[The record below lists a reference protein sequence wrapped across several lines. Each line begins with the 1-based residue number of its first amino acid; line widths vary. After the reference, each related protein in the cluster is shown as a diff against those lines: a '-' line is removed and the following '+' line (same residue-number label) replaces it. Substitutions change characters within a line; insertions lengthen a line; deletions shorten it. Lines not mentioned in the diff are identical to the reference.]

1 MANSLELQVSLGLQ
15 EAQKQIQSLRETL
28 LKSVQMDSTAFKTT
42 NDFLEKLKNRADE
55 LKGKM
60 ESAFK
65 TSSDSKKYLK
75 DYENLLTNL
84 KTATEKF
91 STFNLDD
98 FILTDT
104 EKKQIDELRD
114 KIKQLQQDL
123 TNLRKGT
130 IGNFF
135 DDSTVQN
142 ADKVKHAAEKLG
154 LSIENLTFSGLS
166 STFEKEMS
174 KVDKLIEKSEEK
186 LQSLQGQLNTLSTN
200 KVSTIRD
207 DIQKAFDAATTGKSF
222 KTDTTDYQ
230 ELLKNFY
237 SGFENYSGQKTN
249 NIKAGSN
256 VQDFINSEV
265 DAIIKGCEQMRQ
277 RIPEYQKLQQ
287 EILNA
292 YKTAPSAN
300 ASKEA
305 IQNVLKQY
313 NVEDLFKDIDISQ
326 NYAKYFGAIKARFKT
341 LFVDTGLMDES
352 TINQLQTNMVA
363 GIQHIFDNA
372 DLTTNIN
379 TSAFKSQVSNILKN
393 SGLNLNSQE
402 IGAITNAIVKGFD
415 LSALLDNTDKVMEQY
430 RDRVQSEAD
439 TTKQTLDDLNEK
451 KKELNEADNTVNS
464 DEVNNKRAENYQ
476 KTQEAASG
484 AAKALHDV
492 AEAHQQEAAAAAGNA
507 GSNEDAIR
515 VHEQAVAAIRGHI
528 DSLTNL
534 ERKQKSLSNIQMAV
548 DRWMGF
554 WQVLNLTKTAINDMK
569 KHIQELDTVM
579 TSIAVVTNM
588 SQDDLW
594 GQISRYSEIARQYGV
609 AIKGVYEVSQ
619 IYYQQ
624 GLQSNDVMTLT
635 TETLKMARIAGL
647 DYATAADYMTTAIR
661 GFKLE
666 MQDAGHVTD
675 VFSALAATTASSTEE
690 LAVAI
695 SKTAASAEAVGSS
708 FEATTAMM
716 ATMIATTRESAT
728 NIGTALKSVISR
740 YGEMTADPTALR
752 DSEGEEMSL
761 NRVDAALQTVGI
773 TIHDTAGQF
782 RDFDDVLL
790 ELMEKWDSLDSLSQ
804 RYIATLM
811 AGNRQQ
817 SRFLALVSNVDEY
830 RKALQT
836 ANDAAGT
843 GDLQTL
849 KTLDSIDAKIER
861 MKVTIQEF
869 YTSSGIQDL
878 YKNILDTI
886 TNVVSAGNSLPKV
899 FGKIPGLAIAVA
911 GSLISIVKSAATI
924 ILNHISNG
932 LSSVS
937 DNFANMIS
945 KMVIVAQDGGAQAGK
960 QFSIQFNNATQT
972 MGSTLKNT
980 LTGSIR
986 SVLSTIGSGLSLIGG
1001 GITLQGLS
1009 KYGSSTNADEDRS
1022 AGTTTR
1028 NGALLSIVG
1037 KTISGIAMGGAGG
1050 AAVSGGILT
1059 VPAAIIGGI
1068 TGLTSGLVENFATLT
1083 SAHEMLNVS
1092 ISRQIE
1098 LADKAASQAQEEVIR
1113 AKGEEK
1119 ALSQAYNQLKELEA
1133 ARYDSIEAEQAYKDQ
1148 MNQLRDSYPSLVESI
1163 DQAGNAIITTKT
1175 LEEQL
1180 AAARQ
1185 KTSTATIGSIEAEL
1199 KKLETQKEAYNR
1211 LFDLGFSE
1219 DYNNSQN
1226 VIHGWLQ
1233 DHYQG
1238 YDSTESH
1245 AGYDYNLLKWYGEQ
1259 TGRDFTSVLNS
1270 GDSKLWQKAIFTNY
1284 IDIYQKLAQSM
1295 TSSLDEFGGYDNFIA
1310 TNLSYYLNEI
1320 AKATNISLDEL
1331 TEIENF
1337 DTNLLFDLKGEKL
1350 IELIKVIQQHASEH
1364 INSITETYEN
1374 IDNTLQYEKTKKD
1387 VNSYLDQ
1394 LKNSP
1399 DIIEQQLYN
1408 QIKDYSSFISF
1419 VFDSKFGSYIDMN
1432 AGDNTKYRNEIA
1444 TWVSQHQSLASSL
1457 MQADYNSYRSM
1468 IDFYKDFEGVKGS
1481 VVDAGW
1487 KEQFEKLRK
1496 EATDGLSQQLNNIF
1510 GINSELFKNLFNDK
1524 IEEKDGELTTQN
1536 ISYLRAG
1543 LTHYQD
1549 LIKDGQHAAASAYL
1563 NSLNQVF
1570 NQIGALDS
1578 FKQTQIAP
1586 IISSLDFTNSESLTK
1601 AAEQLQSMGGF
1612 DDLVNELN
1620 DAATRLMYNVGA
1632 MTQRLQASLQETIE
1646 NVEKAAENAGKG
1658 VKYSEAYKNAADI
1671 LTKYDGTEELVFDDI
1686 YQYNEAVGGYLLTR
1700 RGLELQLSQQS
1711 ADVAKEIEDA
1721 KTQASTMYN
1730 FLDSSY
1736 FNQKYVTNFADEDWR
1751 KSQVSSFKTTFG
1763 ISESEAEAYLTQM
1776 QEIYE
1781 GYDGSID
1788 WDIYIQEQKDN
1799 YEKLMQVNED
1809 MYQSLVKNS
1818 IGISIVSLD
1827 YTKIAN
1833 GEGNYLKDT
1842 LAAQLK
1848 QIGLN
1853 INNYWA
1859 DLLEGDVS
1867 SLNQALSEAGIDAQV
1882 SLAAQKASIQANA
1895 EQYHTALKE
1904 LLDPSITSLSET
1916 TTALLEEQGY
1926 TQTDLKD
1933 PEIFNEVINNLRAH
1947 IGSMIDGVLFT
1958 LEDYNK
1964 IIADSITTNL
1974 GGGKEKAVIDMVQGG
1989 FTVSELESY
1998 ANQYKLELSDFFDET
2013 TNTFTNSALAAIYH
2027 YNPETD
2033 TFEANA
2039 NASAEQ
2045 IITVLAAAFGVK
2057 LEDFTDFA
2065 TETIDSQI
2073 AQRAKDNKGKQ
2084 IASQLQNLSSAKI
2097 GDEVNISSLT
2107 DNMKQVLLDNG
2118 YITSLT
2124 QETFTV
2130 ESTARTENLLLLL
2143 KSSVEAYDEEGKEA
2157 LLNVYNDINK
2167 NIVSKRN
2174 KYAATSKIITE
2185 RFSLSDVENLLVAYG
2200 GDPYTAVQQLQGL
2213 GIEYNNW
2220 TEEFVINSQQ
2230 DIDRLLAFVN
2240 ALPDIQSHPEEYN
2253 NLIAQINNLR
2263 YSIQNKQYNAVQDL
2277 VSNYQDL
2284 SEESI
2289 AAFQTAFANWGI
2301 NIREFIH
2308 TDEWG
2313 HNRVDLAG
2321 LNKRLAQVGYDVNEL
2336 FQQEI
2341 AAIGDSYLQ
2350 NISTGVSLLS
2360 SGTNNLADLGSFVE
2374 NYNQL
2379 LNKNLQIENVSYYDD
2394 ILGAFTIRPE
2404 YIKEYIEAQ
2413 AQQLKDIG
2421 ILPKSK
2427 IDQWV
2432 KDNTIK
2438 AAQENID
2445 ISSFLSSDRTQDDV
2459 NKLGHAIQILLESY
2473 GGSIEESIST
2483 VQDNI
2488 QILLRGGQDAVN
2500 IAKALKPNLT
2510 ESELAEIYSN
2520 AINRWNDALDKVE
2533 NVVVGSVVTGELRQV
2548 LASLKMVDK
2557 NGVVTSVKGMVD
2569 VYAAIYQQMKETAG
2583 GTQAD
2588 LNNAYAKLL
2597 TANDQGRIDAQEA
2610 LQNAANMSFDTLAQ
2624 LYNSYGKDMETQ
2636 LKGLLTDWSGKG
2648 PAAQL
2653 TGFGG
2658 IRIFDIDAFL
2668 ASLGLNAQSSE
2679 YYQLRNEYA
2688 DAMTEFYNST
2698 NTIIDNTVEQIKG
2711 LAEAKPGK
2719 AINVS
2724 YLESVLGKDALE
2736 SLMEGYGQRVQDG
2749 IYQLDVGADI
2759 PGLIQKV
2766 AEAAAKAGAIIPEQ
2780 MAELADTIADV
2791 LSQITS
2797 LISGGIS
2804 GNLKN
2809 ADTFKLQQWA
2819 TDNGVGQLDFEP
2831 TVDGFRL
2838 ANESAEALIDKI
2850 STLNSFSGD
2859 SLFNELADYYKETRE
2874 EFNDATSN
2882 SAYVKSLKEELQ
2894 YEKELVEAQKQYD
2907 KLQNGEQP
2915 YIAAF
2920 EGLRGNV
2927 NMYARPWIDNPD
2939 GTHSSLLSTA
2949 YENVNL
2955 GETEAHILMTPVPEW
2970 AKEPEEILS
2979 EDELNQYFDS
2989 LMAKNPISIQ
2999 ALMDLDKQGL
3009 EVNGKYIKNMLIDV
3023 KDAATTT
3030 VAELRAEED
3039 ALHNNSDAWEKVRQ
3053 GKETPDNGERIQ
3065 ALEHELLLAE
3075 RINMA
3080 RATTEDDSFKFME
3093 NKIPSG
3099 QNNPLNYWK
3108 NWTTAFEKMR
3118 ATTSGADKGLMAYE
3132 DFYNIVTEMGKIAE
3146 LSNIPIQL
3154 GKETLSN
3161 MQDAADLLLRA
3172 SGTLSNMST
3181 GDMGVTLSEFGIN
3194 FASGI
3199 DGLSENVDAGIDK
3212 FADEQIKMLDS
3223 MIGLLETIAAMEQ
3236 LGDIDVDENGLD
3248 FGDLFLKTFNADT
3261 QAWEIDWTQFNEN
3274 YDNFIKYVKDHIDE
3288 KSENYNED
3296 LANAIK
3302 NGKIKLKGSEVFT
3315 IEDMINMDPNE
3326 LSSHAEDGLGDA
3338 YAAILKAY
3346 RAAAESNTWD
3356 NDDLYNSI
3364 RTELAGK
3371 GLTGSYDLGDL
3382 HLVFSCNEVLQLN
3395 TNGKYIIDGKESQ
3408 FGEGQEESAVR
3419 AMAAASFTN
3428 LLSKDYIID
3437 DTGKV
3442 TYHGAIDTTVEY
3454 DINSQQYIATFP
3466 NDNYTITAQDRT
3478 GLALGIKTHA
3488 LITGTD
3494 LENSNEQNTDSTISF
3509 RIKQGASAV
3518 VDVTVNTE
3526 TGEIT
3531 YVPPLEAQIDGD
3543 TQNLMKD
3550 LELHKEATITAA
3562 KEYKVTQDVES
3573 GTNEVADNDIPG
3585 NKQLGEE
3592 NPVTQDINI
3601 GENAVKTALLENIA
3615 IANRGVTQT
3624 ITTRVV
3630 NSLSNNNRDDAIDEF
3645 GRVAGSKGNVALAQ
3659 GTLMGELGPELY
3671 VTGGHYYIAGRNG
3684 AEFVNLPDDA
3694 IVFNH
3699 LQTRRLMSTGTSS
3712 RGTPTTN
3719 EKNAVSFATG
3729 NWNGGEAR
3737 ASVQSA
3743 ISTLKKIRAMWKS
3756 LQNLSA
3762 KDLAGAGGSGGGG
3775 GGGSDSEANKAFLKE
3790 LERWYN
3796 WLQEIAKLEKDI
3808 TYQEQ
3813 LRSKIQSDMVAHG
3826 QDYAQSQMVTLKD
3839 LEQSIA
3845 VRQDLVNSQ
3854 QEYFEKRKNELNNE
3868 SPFSTLY
3875 TFDAQGQLKYQPG
3888 QFEALSDLMGTNQY
3902 GEANYTAEEQY
3913 NKIVAM
3919 NDKFAEWMNYNE
3931 NGEKIKWEKNEDG
3944 TWKEEDYAT
3953 AVENF
3958 WNKID
3963 SDNEEM
3969 QSLYDA
3975 IEEGKTNILADMESV
3990 NEILQDI
3997 EDNQID
4003 VENAVYEALVDSRER
4018 AIEELENTKD
4028 AIEDSANK
4036 LIDGLQEQLENE
4048 RDMYEA
4054 QDNKDE
4060 LIKLQR
4066 QLSILQRSGASTS
4079 EMASLQAQITQ
4090 KQQDNYFEEQQRQID
4105 AIQEASNNELEKL
4118 QQQIDL
4124 ETEMLAYEKEN
4135 GLLWSQVYDIMHG
4148 NNAEGIAAYI
4158 KENNSSMW
4166 GKSPTEQMKLDREN
4180 LFKTQYY
4187 KEYEKIE
4194 GGLQALVNHFTDTE
4208 AGIEDN
4214 PEKAEAFTNEINGGS
4229 KSNNSSGS
4237 ETKGTASGTVSNT
4250 GGTWKSDDTGWW
4262 YQYNGGSWAT
4272 GWKNIDGKDYYFNDK
4287 GYMQTGWVQGSDGK
4301 WYYLGADGAMVTGT
4315 QSIDGKTW
4323 NFDENGVW
4331 DGKDGVA
4338 ESTSSGSDTKYKA
4351 TYTVYDSA
4359 GNTTSLGGYGVGDT
4373 PEAAKSAAK
4382 ALGEEKIAKRKN
4394 YSYVV
4399 HDAQAYEQGGLNKY
4413 TGISILHGTKTDP
4426 EAVLNASQTHILRD
4440 EILSNKPNSLLS
4452 LLSAWRDS
4460 VIGLADTSNINTNYD
4475 NGITI
4480 EKAEVIMQVHQIAN
4494 DYDAQRAGEQA
4505 LDKIMGIAR
4514 KTIAQNR
4521 IGR

>member
-2039 NASAEQ
+2039 NASAEE
-2045 IITVLAAAFGVK
+2045 IIAALAKAFNVK
-2057 LEDFTDFA
+2057 LADFTDFA
-2065 TETIDSQI
+2065 IETIDSQI
-2073 AQRAKDNKGKQ
+2073 VQRAKDNKGKQ
-2084 IASQLQNLSSAKI
+2084 IASQLQNLSSAKV
-2097 GDEVNISSLT
+2097 GDEINVSSLT
-2107 DNMKQVLLDNG
+2107 SEMQAAIGAADGIVTISSEYQRD
-2118 YITSLT
+2118 
-2124 QETFTV
+2124 
-2130 ESTARTENLLLLL
+2130 NLLLLL
-2143 KSSVEAYDEEGKEA
+2143 ETYINNYKDAGKEA
-2157 LLNVYNDINK
+2157 LQAVYRTINDSIISSRGTKGANLENIIQSSINLDDYRKALATEFGENGLLDKDIVSDEAIKQRAINRGYIYDEYSKQLIATQEALSDIDAEIAKAEAPDSGATEQTIRTLKQKREALVTELNRNYENEALIGVLSSYENISEQALNDFRAEFGNNYDEYFDTDALGNTFIKDFEGLKAAMANYGEIFDEYIATIADSYIDNISKAGSLATSGTTSQVEIQGFQQAFGQLFNGKQANFVYDSIINAWVLDINDMIRMIQESANKLEFVSETEKQTYIQNQIDALFKDNLDFSQFLSGTATTKESNTLKSNLQKYFITKAKDYGILGTKEGLNKWAQEQVDSALETLSKGGSDAIEELKRIKPEATAEELQAAYEAQIAPIKAAAELVDSLEVGSFVATENIEALTEAGFTIESNVVVKTAENLVDAYKSLYNQMAATGEATISSLNTLYATMLDAADQQNIDAIEVLQNATGLTYSSLGEILSRQNIKLEDVMSNQQQYGIQTTNFGKIIVANWTAFAKEVFGADDIDAIRNNPEYLSAFKTYNDSLIELNK
-2167 NIVSKRN
+2167 TIEDDIADEISQLSSAKRGDWLNLTNLYVAFERAIQKTIDETDFSEFNSNIPNLGRRAIVSSETMQKAFGDN
-2174 KYAATSKIITE
+2174 FAWDDYGTIYGKTFTAKQLNAQVSSNVGMSFAQIDENGIPVKDIDAYANELIQKSINLFGKVTAATIKYIDSTE
-2185 RFSLSDVENLLVAYG
+2185 RNLLIDINDFANDLEDAEVWNKQDTRSILAHEREAETSYGRSLYARLHLFGASFENGILKISEEANLLGVAETISEIAHSTGIDLGADLAEIEDTIHSILQSYTDAIVKGISG
-2200 GDPYTAVQQLQGL
+2200 GLTNAEALDLQEKAFDMGLGELSFDETAEGLKLAQNSAIELYDRLKLIDGLQGRL
-2213 GIEYNNW
+2213 VFDALNKSLQESNEHYQNISDIANRIAWIED
-2220 TEEFVINSQQ
+2220 E
-2230 DIDRLLAFVN
+2230 
-2240 ALPDIQSHPEEYN
+2240 SHPERAE
-2253 NLIAQINNLR
+2253 
-2263 YSIQNKQYNAVQDL
+2263 QYRQELELAKEIYAVR
-2277 VSNYQDL
+2277 ST
-2284 SEESI
+2284 SE
-2289 AAFQTAFANWGI
+2289 
-2301 NIREFIH
+2301 
-2308 TDEWG
+2308 D
-2313 HNRVDLAG
+2313 
-2321 LNKRLAQVGYDVNEL
+2321 
-2336 FQQEI
+2336 
-2341 AAIGDSYLQ
+2341 
-2350 NISTGVSLLS
+2350 
-2360 SGTNNLADLGSFVE
+2360 
-2374 NYNQL
+2374 
-2379 LNKNLQIENVSYYDD
+2379 
-2394 ILGAFTIRPE
+2394 
-2404 YIKEYIEAQ
+2404 
-2413 AQQLKDIG
+2413 
-2421 ILPKSK
+2421 
-2427 IDQWV
+2427 
-2432 KDNTIK
+2432 
-2438 AAQENID
+2438 
-2445 ISSFLSSDRTQDDV
+2445 SSF
-2459 NKLGHAIQILLESY
+2459 NFM
-2473 GGSIEESIST
+2473 
-2483 VQDNI
+2483 
-2488 QILLRGGQDAVN
+2488 
-2500 IAKALKPNLT
+2500 
-2510 ESELAEIYSN
+2510 SN
-2520 AINRWNDALDKVE
+2520 A
-2533 NVVVGSVVTGELRQV
+2533 
-2548 LASLKMVDK
+2548 
-2557 NGVVTSVKGMVD
+2557 
-2569 VYAAIYQQMKETAG
+2569 
-2583 GTQAD
+2583 
-2588 LNNAYAKLL
+2588 
-2597 TANDQGRIDAQEA
+2597 
-2610 LQNAANMSFDTLAQ
+2610 
-2624 LYNSYGKDMETQ
+2624 
-2636 LKGLLTDWSGKG
+2636 
-2648 PAAQL
+2648 
-2653 TGFGG
+2653 
-2658 IRIFDIDAFL
+2658 
-2668 ASLGLNAQSSE
+2668 
-2679 YYQLRNEYA
+2679 
-2688 DAMTEFYNST
+2688 
-2698 NTIIDNTVEQIKG
+2698 
-2711 LAEAKPGK
+2711 
-2719 AINVS
+2719 
-2724 YLESVLGKDALE
+2724 
-2736 SLMEGYGQRVQDG
+2736 
-2749 IYQLDVGADI
+2749 
-2759 PGLIQKV
+2759 
-2766 AEAAAKAGAIIPEQ
+2766 
-2780 MAELADTIADV
+2780 
-2791 LSQITS
+2791 
-2797 LISGGIS
+2797 
-2804 GNLKN
+2804 
-2809 ADTFKLQQWA
+2809 
-2819 TDNGVGQLDFEP
+2819 
-2831 TVDGFRL
+2831 
-2838 ANESAEALIDKI
+2838 
-2850 STLNSFSGD
+2850 
-2859 SLFNELADYYKETRE
+2859 
-2874 EFNDATSN
+2874 
-2882 SAYVKSLKEELQ
+2882 
-2894 YEKELVEAQKQYD
+2894 
-2907 KLQNGEQP
+2907 
-2915 YIAAF
+2915 
-2920 EGLRGNV
+2920 
-2927 NMYARPWIDNPD
+2927 
-2939 GTHSSLLSTA
+2939 
-2949 YENVNL
+2949 
-2955 GETEAHILMTPVPEW
+2955 
-2970 AKEPEEILS
+2970 
-2979 EDELNQYFDS
+2979 
-2989 LMAKNPISIQ
+2989 
-2999 ALMDLDKQGL
+2999 
-3009 EVNGKYIKNMLIDV
+3009 
-3023 KDAATTT
+3023 
-3030 VAELRAEED
+3030 
-3039 ALHNNSDAWEKVRQ
+3039 
-3053 GKETPDNGERIQ
+3053 
-3065 ALEHELLLAE
+3065 
-3075 RINMA
+3075 
-3080 RATTEDDSFKFME
+3080 
-3093 NKIPSG
+3093 IPSG
-3099 QNNPLNYWK
+3099 QNNPINYYK
-3108 NWTTAFEKMR
+3108 NWASAIRTFNDALKNKGSYTKDGK
-3118 ATTSGADKGLMAYE
+3118 TYKSGFVDY
-3132 DFYNIVTEMGKIAE
+3132 DYWYNLVTEMNNIAA
-3146 LSNIPIQL
+3146 LGGNIEFA
-3154 GKETLSN
+3154 GETLDGSLE
-3161 MQDAADLLLRA
+3161 AASKLIQKGAA
-3172 SGTLSNMST
+3172 SLVATNT
-3181 GDMGVTLSEFGIN
+3181 GDIKVALSGMSLDFEAGANNFSSGVTDGIQ
-3194 FASGI
+3194 AMAKS
-3199 DGLSENVDAGIDK
+3199 
-3212 FADEQIKMLDS
+3212 QIEMLDG
-3223 MIGLLETIAAMEQ
+3223 MIQLLETVVAMEK
-3236 LGDIDVDENGLD
+3236 LGDITGEND
-3248 FGDLFLKTFNADT
+3248 TIDISDLFPS
-3261 QAWEIDWTQFNEN
+3261 IDWKDGKNHIIENEQ
-3274 YDNFIKYVKDHIDE
+3274 
-3288 KSENYNED
+3288 
-3296 LANAIK
+3296 AI
-3302 NGKIKLKGSEVFT
+3302 NW
-3315 IEDMINMDPNE
+3315 IN
-3326 LSSHAEDGLGDA
+3326 
-3338 YAAILKAY
+3338 
-3346 RAAAESNTWD
+3346 
-3356 NDDLYNSI
+3356 
-3364 RTELAGK
+3364 
-3371 GLTGSYDLGDL
+3371 
-3382 HLVFSCNEVLQLN
+3382 NEVLTADADSELGKFIDNALLN
-3395 TNGKYIIDGKESQ
+3395 NRTVRDTLKAAVTES
-3408 FGEGQEESAVR
+3408 EGINEET
-3419 AMAAASFTN
+3419 AAALSSLLNSLWQMYISNDYN
-3428 LLSKDYIID
+3428 LNDPYNSLQQIANASNLDMVIPMGDAKVIIERGAMIVEEKDKNGEAVWKDVQGNTYKDQDEAFAAAMMSAQGIDTKAKDYKYNAGTKTATGTLTIDNNTVTVTRLSNGSMSFVDTEGNTGTTLNEYIETIIAKQPEEVQAQKRIQLQLQ
-3437 DTGKV
+3437 T
-3442 TYHGAIDTTVEY
+3442 GAITLDSVSYRAINEKLRQELETAFSNGDTITINRIIEEHAEFKSLKGKTAEEQAKILGLELKTQIINIEANTINATGPIEELQEALDKLQDKTITITTVEKTISDAEKRRKDALERNYVY
-3454 DINSQQYIATFP
+3454 DGDFATG
-3466 NDNYTITAQDRT
+3466 NL
-3478 GLALGIKTHA
+3478 GLAK
-3488 LITGTD
+3488 
-3494 LENSNEQNTDSTISF
+3494 
-3509 RIKQGASAV
+3509 
-3518 VDVTVNTE
+3518 
-3526 TGEIT
+3526 
-3531 YVPPLEAQIDGD
+3531 
-3543 TQNLMKD
+3543 
-3550 LELHKEATITAA
+3550 A
-3562 KEYKVTQDVES
+3562 K
-3573 GTNEVADNDIPG
+3573 
-3585 NKQLGEE
+3585 
-3592 NPVTQDINI
+3592 
-3601 GENAVKTALLENIA
+3601 
-3615 IANRGVTQT
+3615 
-3624 ITTRVV
+3624 
-3630 NSLSNNNRDDAIDEF
+3630 
-3645 GRVAGSKGNVALAQ
+3645 
-3659 GTLMGELGPELY
+3659 GTLMGELGPEL
-3671 VTGGHYYIAGRNG
+3671 VVSQGHYYVVGQNG
-3684 AEFVNLPDDA
+3684 PEMVDLAEDA

-3699 LQTRRLMSTGTSS
+3699 LQTKSLLEKGTSTG
-3712 RGTPTTN
+3712 RGKAVTN
-3719 EKNAVSFATG
+3719 ERTAIAFASG
-3729 NWNGGEAR
+3729 SIHGGPAM
-3737 ASVQSA
+3737 ASA
-3743 ISTLKKIRAMWKS
+3743 TALLATLKELRTQWQA
-3756 LQNLSA
+3756 LAGLSA

-3775 GGGSDSEANKAFLKE
+3775 GGGGNSDTTKAFIKD
-3790 LERWYN
+3790 LEKWYN
-3796 WLQEIAKLEKDI
+3796 WLQEIDKLEEHI
-3808 TYQEQ
+3808 NYQET

-3826 QDYAQSQMVTLKD
+3826 QDYFQSQLVSLDNLQKEVAVQKD
-3839 LEQSIA
+3839 LYK
-3845 VRQDLVNSQ
+3845 SQ
-3854 QEYFEKRKNELNNE
+3854 EEYFNKRKNYFNSTDN
-3868 SPFSTLY
+3868 PFSSLY
-3875 TFDAQGQLKYQPG
+3875 EFDEQGQLKYKAGKLEQ
-3888 QFEALSDLMGTNQY
+3888 LSYMSGTDQY
-3902 GEANYTAEEQY
+3902 GAPNMTAKEQY
-3913 NKIVAM
+3913 DYIV
-3919 NDKFAEWMNYNE
+3919 NTLGIDTSYLKYDDEGNE
-3931 NGEKIKWEKNEDG
+3931 IKQYDDDG
-3944 TWKEEDYAT
+3944 KENSDYYTNIVQA
-3953 AVENF
+3953 F
-3958 WNKID
+3958 WDKID
-3963 SDNEEM
+3963 ADKEEM
-3969 QSLYDA
+3969 QSLHDSV
-3975 IEEGKTNILADMESV
+3975 EEHKKAVLEKQQAM
-3990 NEILQDI
+3990 NEIMKDV
-3997 EDNQID
+3997 EDNQIA
-4003 VENAVYEALVDSRER
+4003 VENKVYDALVDSRER
-4018 AIEELENTKD
+4018 AIEELEKTKD
-4028 AIEDSANK
+4028 AIEESANK
-4036 LIDGLQEQLENE
+4036 LIDGLQKQLDNE

-4054 QDNKDE
+4054 QNNKDE

-4237 ETKGTASGTVSNT
+4237 ETKGTANGTVSNT

-4413 TGISILHGTKTDP
+4413 TGVSILHGTETDP

-4480 EKAEVIMQVHQIAN
+4480 EKAEVIMQVQQIAN